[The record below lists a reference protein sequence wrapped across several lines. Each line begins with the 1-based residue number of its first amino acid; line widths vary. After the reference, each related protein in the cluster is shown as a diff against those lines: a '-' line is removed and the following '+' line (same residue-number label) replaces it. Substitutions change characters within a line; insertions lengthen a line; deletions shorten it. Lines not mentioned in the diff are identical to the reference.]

1 MSQKRGIV
9 EYRGKERDDRES
21 EREIHK
27 THDTYTEGESG
38 HLTGSVRV

>member
-21 EREIHK
+21 ERER
-27 THDTYTEGESG
+27 DTQDT
-38 HLTGSVRV
+38 